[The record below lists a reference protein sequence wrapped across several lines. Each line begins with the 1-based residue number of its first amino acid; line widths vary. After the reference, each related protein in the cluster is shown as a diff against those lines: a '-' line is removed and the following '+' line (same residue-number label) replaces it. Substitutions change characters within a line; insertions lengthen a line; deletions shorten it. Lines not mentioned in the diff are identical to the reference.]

1 MESSENGL
9 SDSMIENLLKNEE
22 IDINTLESEND
33 EFLQKIFE
41 KTKDVNVMNLI
52 VETYLNEYQFV
63 KAKKFIENLPESYSN
78 KLKPSLNLRVAFNS
92 FPLSSRTN
100 TESLSALI
108 KIYSSKNEIPV
119 EDQNRYL

>member
-1 MESSENGL
+1 
-9 SDSMIENLLKNEE
+9 MIENLLKNEE

-41 KTKDVNVMNLI
+41 KTKDVDVMNLI

-92 FPLSSRTN
+92 FPLSSKTN